1 MRTHSLVRTLAT
13 SLVVAVAACLPAIA
27 AAPPLQAG
35 DSLTYETTS
44 QMKLSGNVP
53 AQAAGRPQPA
63 YHATTT
69 IDVKSVNPDGSAVVH
84 VVVKKDLPDGI
95 HFGAAQMAAW
105 NQMNAGSEFD
115 TTMMPWRAL
124 RINVD
129 IEAFNGP
136 ALSGSAAQ
144 ESAQMVALGKDPNHQ
159 HAVAANEAKG
169 YLSTVDAVAEACAK
183 RASFAPGDTWHAII
197 DGLPYDFA
205 VTGRQTEGA
214 RDVVVLSVAYDWVNP
229 GGETKLN
236 GTALYD
242 PKAQLVVGTH
252 TATIASIK
260 ANGMTSTTTSDTT
273 LKE

>member
-1 MRTHSLVRTLAT
+1 MHNHPLMASFVAALT
-13 SLVVAVAACLPAIA
+13 VAVGASPAAA
-27 AAPPLQAG
+27 AAPALQPG
-35 DSLTYETTS
+35 DSFTYETTS

-63 YHATTT
+63 YRATTT
-69 IDVKSVNPDGSAVVH
+69 IAVKSVNPDGSAVVH
-84 VVVKKDLPDGI
+84 VVVQKDPPDGT
-95 HFGAAQMAAW
+95 HFGAAQMAVW

-136 ALSGSAAQ
+136 ALSGSATQQAF
-144 ESAQMVALGKDPNHQ
+144 AILALGKDPSHRR
-159 HAVAANEAKG
+159 AVAANQAKG

-183 RASFAPGDTWHAII
+183 RASFAAGDTWHAII

-205 VTGRQTEGA
+205 VTGRQTEGT
-214 RDVVVLSVAYDWVNP
+214 RDVVVLSVAYDSVNP

-252 TATIASIK
+252 TVSIASIK
-260 ANGMTSTTTSDTT
+260 ANGMTNTTTSDTT